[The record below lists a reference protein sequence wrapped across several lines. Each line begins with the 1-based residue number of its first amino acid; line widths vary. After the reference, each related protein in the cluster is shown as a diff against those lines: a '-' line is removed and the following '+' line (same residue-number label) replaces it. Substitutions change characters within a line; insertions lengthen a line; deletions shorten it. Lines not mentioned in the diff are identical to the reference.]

1 METEKNL
8 EELDPKNIK
17 FGLIAIDPEQEGDMK
32 DVLHFCGYWNQP
44 TLVEVE
50 SLKKELAEDPEFGL
64 INIAHRLEIIPAP
77 DDIMEMIIKDITENE
92 R

>member
-64 INIAHRLEIIPAP
+64 IDISHRLEIIPAP

>member
-44 TLVEVE
+44 TLVEAE
-50 SLKKELAEDPEFGL
+50 DLKRELAEDPEFGL